1 MQITPFLPKGE
12 APPHAYLRVAVSDPV
27 ADAGRLIAV
36 LNRKLNED
44 QDAGPKLAARN
55 GERYRLTEDVLLEL
69 IRDAASEI
77 ASAPATSLE
86 GAMAQVMLTMSI
98 ADDLATW
105 APENVSSEWLP
116 RVTRC
121 LYSVL
126 GFLSCLSGTDPV
138 SLGAEAYMSDRSNPW
153 NSAQAA

>member
-1 MQITPFLPKGE
+1 MST
-12 APPHAYLRVAVSDPV
+12 APHAYIMVAVSDPI
-27 ADAGRLIAV
+27 ADAGRLVAV

-44 QDAGPKLAARN
+44 QDAGLQLAARN
-55 GERYRLTEDVLLEL
+55 GERYRLKEDVLQEL
-69 IRDAASEI
+69 IRDAAGQI
-77 ASAPATSLE
+77 ASATATSIE

-105 APENVSSEWLP
+105 APDNVSSEMLP
-116 RVTRC
+116 LVERC

-126 GFLSCLSGTDPV
+126 GLLARLSGTDPV

-153 NSAQAA
+153 KTVQAA